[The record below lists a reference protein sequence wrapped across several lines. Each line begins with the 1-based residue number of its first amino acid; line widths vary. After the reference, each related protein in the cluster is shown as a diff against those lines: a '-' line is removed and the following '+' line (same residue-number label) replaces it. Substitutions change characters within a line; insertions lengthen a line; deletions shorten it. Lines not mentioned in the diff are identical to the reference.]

1 MIAVSGGFSI
11 ITDRLKK
18 ELGLDLIFSNELIF
32 KDGKLHDIDLRVTSD
47 KSLLVRPFIKEFN
60 IKKDE
65 IVVVVDGA
73 NDLKLFDLASYTVGF
88 CPVDMVKK
96 KADDVIE
103 IRNLSLLK
111 DLLEKR
117 FGRSILNTV
126 QRKISWRLPVSK
138 LEVIPISIPSEI
150 KPNDNLIDIIL
161 SSLHKS
167 DSLGIKIKNKD
178 ILVIAQ
184 KIISKQEGMFV
195 ELARVIPS
203 KQALEIKKSVDK
215 DPRLIELILQESR
228 KIIKIFNKT
237 MIVETNQGF
246 ICANAGIDQSNVSKN
261 QDRVL
266 LLPRN
271 PDQTASRIR
280 REIKRKTGKEIAVI
294 ISDTFG
300 RPFRNGQTNVAIGV
314 SGVKPIKSYIG
325 KKDMYGNVLKVT
337 EIAIA
342 DEIAGASE
350 LVMGKSNKIPAVII
364 RGFNFTIARKS
375 NIKDLNRREKLDM
388 FRR

>member
-1 MIAVSGGFSI
+1 
-11 ITDRLKK
+11 
-18 ELGLDLIFSNELIF
+18 
-32 KDGKLHDIDLRVTSD
+32 
-47 KSLLVRPFIKEFN
+47 
-60 IKKDE
+60 
-65 IVVVVDGA
+65 
-73 NDLKLFDLASYTVGF
+73 
-88 CPVDMVKK
+88 
-96 KADDVIE
+96 
-103 IRNLSLLK
+103 
-111 DLLEKR
+111 
-117 FGRSILNTV
+117 
-126 QRKISWRLPVSK
+126 LPVSK
-138 LEVIPISIPSEI
+138 LEIIPISIHSEI

-167 DSLGIKIKNKD
+167 NSLGIKIKNKD

-203 KQALEIKKSVDK
+203 KQAIEIRKSVDK

-237 MIVETNQGF
+237 IIVETNQGF

-271 PDQTASRIR
+271 PDQTACQMRE
-280 REIKRKTGKEIAVI
+280 EIKRKTGKEIAVI

-350 LVMGKSNKIPAVII
+350 LVMGKSNRIPAVII

-375 NIKDLNRREKLDM
+375 NIKDLNRTKKLDM

>member
-1 MIAVSGGFSI
+1 
-11 ITDRLKK
+11 
-18 ELGLDLIFSNELIF
+18 
-32 KDGKLHDIDLRVTSD
+32 
-47 KSLLVRPFIKEFN
+47 
-60 IKKDE
+60 
-65 IVVVVDGA
+65 
-73 NDLKLFDLASYTVGF
+73 
-88 CPVDMVKK
+88 
-96 KADDVIE
+96 
-103 IRNLSLLK
+103 
-111 DLLEKR
+111 
-117 FGRSILNTV
+117 
-126 QRKISWRLPVSK
+126 LPVSK

-167 DSLGIKIKNKD
+167 NSLGIKIKNKD

-261 QDRVL
+261 QDKVL

-364 RGFNFTIARKS
+364 RGFNFTIAGKS
-375 NIKDLNRREKLDM
+375 NIKDLNRSEKLDM
-388 FRR
+388 FR

>member
-1 MIAVSGGFSI
+1 M
-11 ITDRLKK
+11 
-18 ELGLDLIFSNELIF
+18 
-32 KDGKLHDIDLRVTSD
+32 
-47 KSLLVRPFIKEFN
+47 
-60 IKKDE
+60 
-65 IVVVVDGA
+65 
-73 NDLKLFDLASYTVGF
+73 
-88 CPVDMVKK
+88 
-96 KADDVIE
+96 
-103 IRNLSLLK
+103 
-111 DLLEKR
+111 
-117 FGRSILNTV
+117 
-126 QRKISWRLPVSK
+126 PVSK

-167 DSLGIKIKNKD
+167 NSLGIKIKNKD

-203 KQALEIKKSVDK
+203 KQALEIRKSVDK

-350 LVMGKSNKIPAVII
+350 LVMGKSNKIPVVII

-388 FRR
+388 FRK

>member
-1 MIAVSGGFSI
+1 M
-11 ITDRLKK
+11 
-18 ELGLDLIFSNELIF
+18 
-32 KDGKLHDIDLRVTSD
+32 
-47 KSLLVRPFIKEFN
+47 
-60 IKKDE
+60 
-65 IVVVVDGA
+65 
-73 NDLKLFDLASYTVGF
+73 
-88 CPVDMVKK
+88 
-96 KADDVIE
+96 
-103 IRNLSLLK
+103 
-111 DLLEKR
+111 
-117 FGRSILNTV
+117 
-126 QRKISWRLPVSK
+126 PVSK

-167 DSLGIKIKNKD
+167 NNLGIKIKNKD

-325 KKDMYGNVLKVT
+325 KKDMYGNVLKIT

-388 FRR
+388 FRK

>member
-1 MIAVSGGFSI
+1 M
-11 ITDRLKK
+11 
-18 ELGLDLIFSNELIF
+18 
-32 KDGKLHDIDLRVTSD
+32 
-47 KSLLVRPFIKEFN
+47 
-60 IKKDE
+60 
-65 IVVVVDGA
+65 
-73 NDLKLFDLASYTVGF
+73 
-88 CPVDMVKK
+88 
-96 KADDVIE
+96 
-103 IRNLSLLK
+103 
-111 DLLEKR
+111 
-117 FGRSILNTV
+117 
-126 QRKISWRLPVSK
+126 PVSK

-167 DSLGIKIKNKD
+167 NSLGIKIKNKD

-203 KQALEIKKSVDK
+203 KQALEIKKCVDK

-237 MIVETNQGF
+237 MIVETKQGF

-388 FRR
+388 FRK

>member
-1 MIAVSGGFSI
+1 M
-11 ITDRLKK
+11 
-18 ELGLDLIFSNELIF
+18 
-32 KDGKLHDIDLRVTSD
+32 
-47 KSLLVRPFIKEFN
+47 
-60 IKKDE
+60 
-65 IVVVVDGA
+65 
-73 NDLKLFDLASYTVGF
+73 
-88 CPVDMVKK
+88 
-96 KADDVIE
+96 
-103 IRNLSLLK
+103 
-111 DLLEKR
+111 
-117 FGRSILNTV
+117 
-126 QRKISWRLPVSK
+126 PVSK

-167 DSLGIKIKNKD
+167 NSLGIKIKNKD

-203 KQALEIKKSVDK
+203 KQALEIKKCVDK

>member
-1 MIAVSGGFSI
+1 
-11 ITDRLKK
+11 
-18 ELGLDLIFSNELIF
+18 
-32 KDGKLHDIDLRVTSD
+32 
-47 KSLLVRPFIKEFN
+47 
-60 IKKDE
+60 
-65 IVVVVDGA
+65 
-73 NDLKLFDLASYTVGF
+73 
-88 CPVDMVKK
+88 
-96 KADDVIE
+96 
-103 IRNLSLLK
+103 
-111 DLLEKR
+111 
-117 FGRSILNTV
+117 
-126 QRKISWRLPVSK
+126 
-138 LEVIPISIPSEI
+138 
-150 KPNDNLIDIIL
+150 
-161 SSLHKS
+161 
-167 DSLGIKIKNKD
+167 
-178 ILVIAQ
+178 
-184 KIISKQEGMFV
+184 MFV

-261 QDRVL
+261 QDKVL

-375 NIKDLNRREKLDM
+375 NIKDLNRSEKLDM
-388 FRR
+388 FR

>member
-1 MIAVSGGFSI
+1 M
-11 ITDRLKK
+11 
-18 ELGLDLIFSNELIF
+18 
-32 KDGKLHDIDLRVTSD
+32 
-47 KSLLVRPFIKEFN
+47 
-60 IKKDE
+60 
-65 IVVVVDGA
+65 
-73 NDLKLFDLASYTVGF
+73 
-88 CPVDMVKK
+88 
-96 KADDVIE
+96 
-103 IRNLSLLK
+103 
-111 DLLEKR
+111 
-117 FGRSILNTV
+117 
-126 QRKISWRLPVSK
+126 PVSK

-364 RGFNFTIARKS
+364 RGFSFTIARKS

>member
-1 MIAVSGGFSI
+1 MRI
-11 ITDRLKK
+11 
-18 ELGLDLIFSNELIF
+18 
-32 KDGKLHDIDLRVTSD
+32 KL
-47 KSLLVRPFIKEFN
+47 
-60 IKKDE
+60 
-65 IVVVVDGA
+65 
-73 NDLKLFDLASYTVGF
+73 
-88 CPVDMVKK
+88 
-96 KADDVIE
+96 
-103 IRNLSLLK
+103 
-111 DLLEKR
+111 
-117 FGRSILNTV
+117 
-126 QRKISWRLPVSK
+126 
-138 LEVIPISIPSEI
+138 
-150 KPNDNLIDIIL
+150 
-161 SSLHKS
+161 
-167 DSLGIKIKNKD
+167 KNKD

-203 KQALEIKKSVDK
+203 KQALEIRKSVNK
-215 DPRLIELILQESR
+215 DPRIIELILQESR

-261 QDRVL
+261 KDRVL

-280 REIKRKTGKEIAVI
+280 REIKRKTGREIAVI

-314 SGVKPIKSYIG
+314 SGLKPIKSYIG

-350 LVMGKSNKIPAVII
+350 LVMGKCNKIPAVII
-364 RGFNFTIARKS
+364 RGFNFTITRKS